1 MTTNEIASA
10 KINMASQNC
19 AEIQVAWHEAATNI
33 NGGVSTNGYGIYH
46 DHFEL
51 RDKLQLARNSIDKAL
66 AAIDKTQWP
75 TDADYDQAGM

>member
-10 KINMASQNC
+10 KIKLATQSC
-19 AEIQVAWHEAATNI
+19 AEIQAAWHEAATKI

-46 DHFEL
+46 DRFEL
-51 RDKLQLARNSIDKAL
+51 RDKLQAARNSLDKAL

-75 TDADYDQAGM
+75 TDADYDQAEM